1 MKQTSFCA
9 ALAAAIC
16 IAMVPSQSWAA
27 RNWTGNKDSNW
38 ATSGNWNGT
47 SGRRYFKKGNLTGS
61 KRDFIYLSANVTEV
75 SNTGLC
81 FYDVP
86 DRGYWR
92 FQGQNQYTF
101 DNSGNTGKDYDQ
113 DLICIG
119 YAGYGS
125 SARFYAVTLKTRH
138 LTIGGNATL
147 GTEVVKYDM
156 TGHLVLDDLN
166 NDANGYLGP
175 VNITATKTCDFF
187 KGDLYATNANITC
200 QGDMMLYTFTV
211 DKTGGDWTMTGDFK
225 IGLGSGTATVIQRS
239 GTFLVPAGKWTR
251 LENGS
256 TSTLNLYGGTFKTR
270 RITNQNAASA
280 SVILDGGSI
289 EVNGDASNYGL
300 IDATVDVRVG
310 ANGGTI
316 NTGGR
321 TFHVPAA
328 IKAVENTAGAFA
340 VAGGGAVTFQNRG
353 NLVGALVVGDNT
365 TLHWFDQ
372 DGAVSAT

>member
-1 MKQTSFCA
+1 MKQASFCA

-27 RNWTGNKDSNW
+27 RYWTGNKDSNW
-38 ATSGNWNGT
+38 ATSGNWTST
-47 SGRRYFKKGNLTGS
+47 SGRRYFRKGNLTGE
-61 KRDFIYLSANVTEV
+61 KRDFIYLSANVTET

-101 DNSGNTGKDYDQ
+101 DNSSPSNNKDYDQ
-113 DLICIG
+113 DSICIG
-119 YAGYGS
+119 YAGAGS
-125 SARFYAVTLKTRH
+125 SVRFYAVTLKTRH

-147 GTEVVKYDM
+147 GKEIVKYDM

-166 NDANGYLGP
+166 NDANGYGGP

-251 LENGS
+251 FESGS

-270 RITNQNAASA
+270 RITNQSAASA

-289 EVNGDASNYGL
+289 EVNGDASN
-300 IDATVDVRVG
+300 
-310 ANGGTI
+310 
-316 NTGGR
+316 
-321 TFHVPAA
+321 
-328 IKAVENTAGAFA
+328 
-340 VAGGGAVTFQNRG
+340 
-353 NLVGALVVGDNT
+353 
-365 TLHWFDQ
+365 
-372 DGAVSAT
+372 

>member
-1 MKQTSFCA
+1 MKQTSLCA
-9 ALAAAIC
+9 ALAAVIC
-16 IAMVPSQSWAA
+16 IAMTPSQSWAA
-27 RNWTGNKDSNW
+27 RYWTGDSNGNFS
-38 ATSGNWNGT
+38 TSGNWGGNN
-47 SGRRYFKKGNLTGS
+47 SGRRYFMKNQLTGYKS
-61 KRDFIYLSANVTEV
+61 DLIYLSANVTETK
-75 SNTGLC
+75 NTGLC
-81 FYDVP
+81 FAAVP

-92 FQGQNQYTF
+92 FQGQGQYTF
-101 DNSGNTGKDYDQ
+101 DNSGNTSNYDQ

-119 YAGYGS
+119 YSGTSS
-125 SARFYAVTLKTRH
+125 SARFYAITLTTRH
-138 LTIGGNATL
+138 LTIGGHATL
-147 GTEVVKYDM
+147 GGHNILKHDM

-175 VNITATKTCDFF
+175 VNITATKSCDFY

-251 LENGS
+251 FESGS

-270 RITNQNAASA
+270 RITNQSAASA

-300 IDATVDVRVG
+300 IDATG
-310 ANGGTI
+310 LA
-316 NTGGR
+316 R
-321 TFHVPAA
+321 TAA
-328 IKAVENTAGAFA
+328 QSTPGVK
-340 VAGGGAVTFQNRG
+340 
-353 NLVGALVVGDNT
+353 LSMSPPPS
-365 TLHWFDQ
+365 TLWRTRQ
-372 DGAVSAT
+372 ARSP